1 MSSLRAPA
9 AIAVLSLALTG
20 CAGGSADLEGR
31 TFTATEVRG
40 HDLVEGSAITLAFE
54 DGQVSANAGCNTI
67 FGEAQWDGGTLEAEQ
82 LAFSVALQR
91 GDGRRV
97 RAAVAR
103 NGGKLGLSFG
113 NGASTQPT
121 DTLFFAAGPNDESH
135 GLYGRI
141 EAIGRSSGY

>member
-67 FGEAQWDGGTLEAEQ
+67 FGAAQWDGGTLEAEQ
-82 LAFSVALQR
+82 LASTLMACDDALMAQDEWLTALLTSSPTLSVDGTTLTI
-91 GDGRRV
+91 GD
-97 RAAVAR
+97 AT
-103 NGGKLGLSFG
+103 GL
-113 NGASTQPT
+113 
-121 DTLFFAAGPNDESH
+121 TLTE
-135 GLYGRI
+135 
-141 EAIGRSSGY
+141 EE

>member
-20 CAGGSADLEGR
+20 CAGGSAALEGR

-82 LAFSVALQR
+82 LASTLMACDDALMAQDEWLTALLTSSPTLSVDGTTLPI
-91 GDGRRV
+91 GD
-97 RAAVAR
+97 AT
-103 NGGKLGLSFG
+103 GL
-113 NGASTQPT
+113 
-121 DTLFFAAGPNDESH
+121 TLTE
-135 GLYGRI
+135 
-141 EAIGRSSGY
+141 EE

>member
-82 LAFSVALQR
+82 LASTLMACDDALMAQDEWLTALLTSSPTLSVDGTTLTI
-91 GDGRRV
+91 GD
-97 RAAVAR
+97 AT
-103 NGGKLGLSFG
+103 GL
-113 NGASTQPT
+113 
-121 DTLFFAAGPNDESH
+121 TLTE
-135 GLYGRI
+135 
-141 EAIGRSSGY
+141 EE

>member
-82 LAFSVALQR
+82 LASTLMACDNALMAQDEWLTALLTSSPTLSVDGTTLTI
-91 GDGRRV
+91 GD
-97 RAAVAR
+97 AT
-103 NGGKLGLSFG
+103 GL
-113 NGASTQPT
+113 
-121 DTLFFAAGPNDESH
+121 TLTE
-135 GLYGRI
+135 
-141 EAIGRSSGY
+141 EE

>member
-82 LAFSVALQR
+82 LASTLMACDDALMAQDEWLTALLTSSPTLSVDVSV
-91 GDGRRV
+91 G
-97 RAAVAR
+97 
-103 NGGKLGLSFG
+103 
-113 NGASTQPT
+113 
-121 DTLFFAAGPNDESH
+121 
-135 GLYGRI
+135 
-141 EAIGRSSGY
+141 

>member
-31 TFTATEVRG
+31 TFTATAVRG
-40 HDLVEGSAITLAFE
+40 PDLVEGSAITLAFE

-82 LAFSVALQR
+82 LASTLMACDDALMAQDEWLTALLTSSPTLSVDGTTLTI
-91 GDGRRV
+91 GD
-97 RAAVAR
+97 AT
-103 NGGKLGLSFG
+103 GL
-113 NGASTQPT
+113 
-121 DTLFFAAGPNDESH
+121 TLTE
-135 GLYGRI
+135 
-141 EAIGRSSGY
+141 EE

>member
-20 CAGGSADLEGR
+20 CAGGSADLGGR

-82 LAFSVALQR
+82 LASTLMACDDALMAQDEWLTALLTSSPTLSVDGTTLTI
-91 GDGRRV
+91 GD
-97 RAAVAR
+97 AT
-103 NGGKLGLSFG
+103 GL
-113 NGASTQPT
+113 
-121 DTLFFAAGPNDESH
+121 TLTE
-135 GLYGRI
+135 
-141 EAIGRSSGY
+141 EE

>member
-31 TFTATEVRG
+31 TFTATGVRG

-82 LAFSVALQR
+82 LASTLMACDDALMAQDEWLTALLTSSPTLSVDGTTLTI
-91 GDGRRV
+91 GD
-97 RAAVAR
+97 AT
-103 NGGKLGLSFG
+103 GL
-113 NGASTQPT
+113 
-121 DTLFFAAGPNDESH
+121 TLTE
-135 GLYGRI
+135 
-141 EAIGRSSGY
+141 EE

>member
-9 AIAVLSLALTG
+9 VIAVLSLALTG

-82 LAFSVALQR
+82 LASTLMACDDALMAQDEWLTALLTSSPTLSVDGTTLTI
-91 GDGRRV
+91 GD
-97 RAAVAR
+97 AT
-103 NGGKLGLSFG
+103 GL
-113 NGASTQPT
+113 
-121 DTLFFAAGPNDESH
+121 TLTE
-135 GLYGRI
+135 
-141 EAIGRSSGY
+141 EE